1 MNADAF
7 RHFYEYHFAQNRKIS
22 DAHIT
27 PLSPE
32 QFTQDVKYSHGS
44 VRDQVVH
51 LMSVDD
57 MWFSQLR
64 GADFPE
70 PLPVDIVERGLI
82 RAHWDDVE
90 RRMRD
95 YLATLRDDMLL
106 DRPFA
111 EGEDKDL
118 ILWQVLLHVANHGTD
133 HRAQLLRLLNDLG
146 VKTEYQDYVFY
157 AYGHPA

>member
-7 RHFYEYHFAQNRKIS
+7 RHFYEYHFAQNRKVW

-32 QFTQDVKYSHGS
+32 RFTQDVKYSHGS

-70 PLPVDIVERGLI
+70 PLPVDIVDRGLI

-95 YLATLRDDMLL
+95 YLERCGTTCCWRDPS
-106 DRPFA
+106 RKERTRISSCGRCFSTSPITA
-111 EGEDKDL
+111 PTIAHSCCG
-118 ILWQVLLHVANHGTD
+118 
-133 HRAQLLRLLNDLG
+133 
-146 VKTEYQDYVFY
+146 Y
-157 AYGHPA
+157 

>member
-1 MNADAF
+1 MPFAISI
-7 RHFYEYHFAQNRKIS
+7 EYHFAQNRKIW

-32 QFTQDVKYSHGS
+32 RFTQDVKYSHGS

-70 PLPVDIVERGLI
+70 PLPVDIVDRGLI

-90 RRMRD
+90 RRTRD

-106 DRPFA
+106 ERPFA